1 MNKEQME
8 FVAIMGQEFPTMKTE
23 WLMDA
28 CQRILRIAQRHQN
41 LATEYCNRDL
51 TDRERKEYEEGC
63 EAKLV
68 AVNKEYFDGKL
79 GWKLSGDP
87 RGCTVKLTVPSG
99 RTNDW
104 GREGI
109 CVPTKG

>member
-8 FVAIMGQEFPTMKTE
+8 FMGILAQEFPKMKIE
-23 WLMDA
+23 WLLDA
-28 CQRILRIAQRHQN
+28 CQKILRVAQRHQN

-51 TDRERKEYEEGC
+51 TEREIKEYEDGC
-63 EAKLV
+63 EEILIKIRD
-68 AVNKEYFDGKL
+68 EYFDGKL
-79 GWKLSGDP
+79 GWVLSGDP

-109 CVPTKG
+109 CVPTK